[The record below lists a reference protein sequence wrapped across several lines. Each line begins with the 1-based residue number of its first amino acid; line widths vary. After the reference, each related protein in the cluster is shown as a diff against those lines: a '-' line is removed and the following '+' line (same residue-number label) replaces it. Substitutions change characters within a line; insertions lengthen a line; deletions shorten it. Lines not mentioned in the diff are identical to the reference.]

1 MSVLND
7 MLQKASEFSKADMEK
22 EKEPF
27 YFIDKTTGER
37 FEAFTKTG
45 INAINA
51 KAGTGKSLLLTEIA
65 FFLLASKQ
73 VKRVIW
79 LDLDNNYT
87 TLKKRNQSKIIND
100 FGDSFLLLTDEQLLA
115 TAQTKRQEIASELV
129 ELQKTHTDEQ
139 LQSGLYSEHYNNL
152 IKMLNSLNE
161 MLEKYD
167 FLGILEAILLDS
179 DYNLSETSI
188 FIDSLGDLFDAGK
201 AEIIQPI
208 FFEILRP
215 LNNRGASLWYLNHL
229 TKDNGTG
236 KKNYSG
242 SHKLLGKT
250 DCFTIV
256 TRAEAKNTLNI
267 EIDKDRHGAGI
278 NLALN
283 YDIYAPLGQRLF
295 KCEFIPNFANEII
308 VGADVKTDKQAT
320 NLARIKSLFFGK
332 SPDLKL
338 SYGDLRNQT
347 GLSDNQLSTILK
359 SDGFLRDFEKTR
371 DGYYRRQMIAPSAE
385 VIPD

>member
-65 FFLLASKQ
+65 FYLLASKQ

-139 LQSGLYSEHYNNL
+139 LQGGVQSEHYNNL
-152 IKMLNSLNE
+152 MKMLKSLNE
-161 MLEKYD
+161 MLERYD
-167 FLGILEAILLDS
+167 FLGILEAILIDS
-179 DYNLSETSI
+179 DYDLSETSI

-283 YDIYAPLGQRLF
+283 YDIYAPLRQRLF

-332 SPDLKL
+332 SPDLKI
-338 SYGDLRNQT
+338 SYGELRNQT

-359 SDGFLRDFEKTR
+359 SEGFLREFEKTR

-385 VIPD
+385 VIAD

>member
-1 MSVLND
+1 MSVLNEIK
-7 MLQKASEFSKADMEK
+7 QKASEFSKRDMEK

-65 FFLLASKQ
+65 FYLLASKQ

-139 LQSGLYSEHYNNL
+139 LQGGVQSEHYNNL
-152 IKMLNSLNE
+152 MKMLKSLNE
-161 MLEKYD
+161 MLERYD
-167 FLGILEAILLDS
+167 FLGILEAILIDS
-179 DYNLSETSI
+179 DYDLSETSI

-371 DGYYRRQMIAPSAE
+371 DGYYRRQIIAPSAE

>member
-7 MLQKASEFSKADMEK
+7 MLNIASEFSKADMEK

-65 FFLLASKQ
+65 FYLLASKQ

-208 FFEILRP
+208 FFESVDID
-215 LNNRGASLWYLNHL
+215 
-229 TKDNGTG
+229 TKKRYNIKDIMDN
-236 KKNYSG
+236 
-242 SHKLLGKT
+242 L
-250 DCFTIV
+250 
-256 TRAEAKNTLNI
+256 
-267 EIDKDRHGAGI
+267 
-278 NLALN
+278 
-283 YDIYAPLGQRLF
+283 
-295 KCEFIPNFANEII
+295 
-308 VGADVKTDKQAT
+308 
-320 NLARIKSLFFGK
+320 
-332 SPDLKL
+332 
-338 SYGDLRNQT
+338 
-347 GLSDNQLSTILK
+347 
-359 SDGFLRDFEKTR
+359 
-371 DGYYRRQMIAPSAE
+371 
-385 VIPD
+385 

>member
-65 FFLLASKQ
+65 FYLLASKQ

-139 LQSGLYSEHYNNL
+139 LQGGVQSEHYNNL
-152 IKMLNSLNE
+152 MKMLKSLNE
-161 MLEKYD
+161 MLERYD
-167 FLGILEAILLDS
+167 FLGILEAILIDS
-179 DYNLSETSI
+179 DYDLSETSI

-283 YDIYAPLGQRLF
+283 YDIYAPLRQRLF

-371 DGYYRRQMIAPSAE
+371 DGYYRRQIIAPSAE

>member
-65 FFLLASKQ
+65 FYLLASKQ

-139 LQSGLYSEHYNNL
+139 LQGGVQSEHYNNL
-152 IKMLNSLNE
+152 MKMLKSLNE
-161 MLEKYD
+161 MLERYD
-167 FLGILEAILLDS
+167 FLGILEAILIDS
-179 DYNLSETSI
+179 DYDLSETSI

-338 SYGDLRNQT
+338 SYGDLKTQT

-371 DGYYRRQMIAPSAE
+371 DGYYRRQIIAPSAE

>member
-65 FFLLASKQ
+65 FYLLASKQ

-139 LQSGLYSEHYNNL
+139 LQGGVQSEHYNNL
-152 IKMLNSLNE
+152 MKMLKSLNE
-161 MLEKYD
+161 MLERYD
-167 FLGILEAILLDS
+167 FLGILEAILIDS
-179 DYNLSETSI
+179 DYDLSETSI

-338 SYGDLRNQT
+338 SYGDLRTQT

-371 DGYYRRQMIAPSAE
+371 DGYYRRQIIAPSAE

>member
-1 MSVLND
+1 
-7 MLQKASEFSKADMEK
+7 MEK

-65 FFLLASKQ
+65 FYLLASKQ

-139 LQSGLYSEHYNNL
+139 LQGGVQSEHYNNL
-152 IKMLNSLNE
+152 MKMLKSLNE
-161 MLEKYD
+161 MLERYD
-167 FLGILEAILLDS
+167 FLGILEAILIDS
-179 DYNLSETSI
+179 DYDLSETSI

-359 SDGFLRDFEKTR
+359 SEGFLREFEKTR
-371 DGYYRRQMIAPSAE
+371 DGYYRRQIIAPSAE

>member
-65 FFLLASKQ
+65 FYLLASKQ

-139 LQSGLYSEHYNNL
+139 LQGGVQSEHYNNL
-152 IKMLNSLNE
+152 MKMLKSLNE
-161 MLEKYD
+161 MLERYD
-167 FLGILEAILLDS
+167 FLGILEAILIDS
-179 DYNLSETSI
+179 DYDLSETSI

-332 SPDLKL
+332 SPDLKI
-338 SYGDLRNQT
+338 SYGELRNQT

-359 SDGFLRDFEKTR
+359 SEGFLREFEKTR

-385 VIPD
+385 VIAD